1 MPETVDPEE
10 GAREAFDALVR
21 RAVEAIPEPY
31 ASALRS
37 VAIVVEDEPL
47 PGQVPP
53 GQMLFGL
60 YEGVPRTTWAA
71 DWVAVPAKITIY
83 RRPHEIRYP
92 DPSARQR
99 GVEDTVRHEIAHH
112 LGVDETGIR
121 SIEAER
127 RTRRT

>member
-1 MPETVDPEE
+1 MPASDDPEE
-10 GAREAFDALVR
+10 EARDAFDALVG

-37 VAIVVEDEPL
+37 VAIVVEDAPL

-60 YEGVPRTTWAA
+60 YQGVPRTTWAA
-71 DWVAVPAKITIY
+71 DWVPVPAKITIY

-92 DPSARQR
+92 DPVARQQ

-112 LGVDETGIR
+112 LGVDEAGIR

-127 RTRRT
+127 RAHRG